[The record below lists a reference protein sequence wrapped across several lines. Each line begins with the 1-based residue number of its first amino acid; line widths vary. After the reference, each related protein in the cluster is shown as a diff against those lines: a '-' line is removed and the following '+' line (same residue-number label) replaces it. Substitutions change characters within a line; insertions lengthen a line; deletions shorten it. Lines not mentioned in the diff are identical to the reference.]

1 MALTIAQAATL
12 TNSMLLQG
20 VVETIVN
27 QSAVLK
33 RLPFM
38 DVIGSALAYPQET
51 ALASA
56 AFNVVGG
63 TWAEST
69 PTFAQQQEPLKIL
82 GGDADVDNFLKRTY
96 AATNDIEAVILEEK
110 AKAVAYTFSNYFF
123 NGNPAAVAGVPGGL
137 GGDANAFAGLH
148 ARLIG
153 GGQNLVAAT
162 NGATLSLS
170 LLDQLIDSVKPGVP
184 DVLYM
189 SRRTRRQLNTLRRAT
204 GSLLQTSYDQ
214 FGQFIMTYDGIP
226 VEIDDFIRDDATVGT
241 SGAVCQHDLR
251 GAARL
256 RDRADGLAKRHVAS
270 GPLRR
275 AGNQRC
281 DAQPA
286 EVVLRH
292 DDLPRDLVRDALGHH
307 LPVSGASEKREG
319 RKGAKARREEG
330 GR

>member
-1 MALTIAQAATL
+1 MALTMAQAATL

-51 ALASA
+51 ALANA
-56 AFNVVGG
+56 AFNTVGG
-63 TWAEST
+63 TWTEST
-69 PTFAQQQEPLKIL
+69 PSFAQQQEPLKIL

-123 NGNPAAVAGVPGGL
+123 NGNPGGIAGVPGGL
-137 GGDANAFAGLH
+137 GGDPNSFAGLH
-148 ARLIG
+148 ARMIG
-153 GGQNLVAAT
+153 IGQNLVAGT
-162 NGATLSLS
+162 NGATLALG
-170 LLDQLIDSVKPGVP
+170 LMDQLIDSVKPGVP

-189 SRRTRRQLNTLRRAT
+189 SRRTRRQLNALRRAT

-226 VEIDDFIRDDATVGT
+226 VEVDDFIRDDCTVGT
-241 SGAVCQHDLR
+241 SGNVCSTIYAVQHGFETGLMGLQNGMLQVDHF
-251 GAARL
+251 AALETKDATRNRL
-256 RDRADGLAKRHVAS
+256 KWYVGMTIFRPIACAMLTGITY
-270 GPLRR
+270 P
-275 AGNQRC
+275 
-281 DAQPA
+281 
-286 EVVLRH
+286 
-292 DDLPRDLVRDALGHH
+292 
-307 LPVSGASEKREG
+307 
-319 RKGAKARREEG
+319 
-330 GR
+330 

>member
-56 AFNVVGG
+56 VFNVPGG
-63 TWAEST
+63 SWVEST
-69 PTFAQQQEPLKIL
+69 PTFAQVQEKLTIL

-123 NGNPAAVAGVPGGL
+123 NGNPAAIAGVPGGL

-148 ARLIG
+148 ARIIG
-153 GGQNLVAAT
+153 TGQQILAAV

-170 LLDQLIDSVKPGVP
+170 LLDQLIDLVKPGVP
-184 DVLYM
+184 DVLYL
-189 SRRTRRQLNTLRRAT
+189 SRRTRRQLNTLRRAS
-204 GSLLQTSYDQ
+204 GSLLQTSFDQ
-214 FGQFIMTYDGIP
+214 FGNFIMTYDGIP
-226 VEIDDFIRDDATVGT
+226 LEVDDFIRDDATVGT
-241 SGAVCQHDLR
+241 SGAVCSTVYGVQHGFETGLMGLQNGMLQVDHF
-251 GAARL
+251 GALETKDATRNRL
-256 RDRADGLAKRHVAS
+256 KWYTGMTIFRPISCAMLAGVTY
-270 GPLRR
+270 P
-275 AGNQRC
+275 
-281 DAQPA
+281 
-286 EVVLRH
+286 
-292 DDLPRDLVRDALGHH
+292 
-307 LPVSGASEKREG
+307 
-319 RKGAKARREEG
+319 
-330 GR
+330 

>member
-20 VVETIVN
+20 VVETIVS

-51 ALASA
+51 ALANA
-56 AFNVVGG
+56 AFNTVGG
-63 TWAEST
+63 TWTEST
-69 PTFAQQQEPLKIL
+69 PTFAQQQEPLRIL

-96 AATNDIEAVILEEK
+96 AATNDIEAVVLEEK

-123 NGNPAAVAGVPGGL
+123 NGNPGAVAGVPGGL

-148 ARLIG
+148 ARMIG
-153 GGQNLVAAT
+153 AGQNVVAAV
-162 NGATLSLS
+162 NGATLSLG
-170 LLDQLIDSVKPGVP
+170 LLDQLIDTIKPGVP

-204 GSLLQTSYDQ
+204 GSLLQTAYDQ

-226 VEIDDFIRDDATVGT
+226 VEVDDFIRDDAVVGT
-241 SGAVCQHDLR
+241 SGAVCSTIYAAQH
-251 GAARL
+251 GFET
-256 RDRADGLAKRHVAS
+256 GLMGLQKRHVA
-270 GPLRR
+270 GRPLCR
-275 AGNQRC
+275 ARNQR
-281 DAQPA
+281 
-286 EVVLRH
+286 RH
-292 DDLPRDLVRDALGHH
+292 T
-307 LPVSGASEKREG
+307 
-319 RKGAKARREEG
+319 
-330 GR
+330 

>member
-56 AFNVVGG
+56 VFNVPGG
-63 TWAEST
+63 SWVEST
-69 PTFAQQQEPLKIL
+69 PTFAQVQEKLTIL

-123 NGNPAAVAGVPGGL
+123 NGNPAAIAGVPGGL

-148 ARLIG
+148 ARIIG
-153 GGQNLVAAT
+153 TGQQILAAV

-170 LLDQLIDSVKPGVP
+170 LLDQLIDLVKLGVP
-184 DVLYM
+184 GSHCCTSHRHSY
-189 SRRTRRQLNTLRRAT
+189 SRSRLNSGRHRTRISGGLSRQYAVACPPRSGGETAPHTSTRAI
-204 GSLLQTSYDQ
+204 SPS
-214 FGQFIMTYDGIP
+214 M
-226 VEIDDFIRDDATVGT
+226 RMR
-241 SGAVCQHDLR
+241 SAVILP
-251 GAARL
+251 
-256 RDRADGLAKRHVAS
+256 AS
-270 GPLRR
+270 H
-275 AGNQRC
+275 A
-281 DAQPA
+281 
-286 EVVLRH
+286 
-292 DDLPRDLVRDALGHH
+292 
-307 LPVSGASEKREG
+307 
-319 RKGAKARREEG
+319 
-330 GR
+330 